1 MTGVTSGAGT
11 TNPDVAPAYT
21 SSFQRGSCFELV
33 DSSSFDFRP
42 ISDETASLSSL
53 LETSEEFREIN
64 HKSVRTDNSVQEGV
78 SVMVLKPLYTIF
90 QLYHGGQIYWWKKSE
105 YPQKITDM
113 VQVTDKLY
121 HIMLYRVHL
130 ATSGIGTHIVS
141 GNRH

>member
-1 MTGVTSGAGT
+1 
-11 TNPDVAPAYT
+11 
-21 SSFQRGSCFELV
+21 V

-78 SVMVLKPLYTIF
+78 SVMVFKPLYTIF

-105 YPQKITDM
+105 YP
-113 VQVTDKLY
+113 
-121 HIMLYRVHL
+121 
-130 ATSGIGTHIVS
+130 
-141 GNRH
+141 